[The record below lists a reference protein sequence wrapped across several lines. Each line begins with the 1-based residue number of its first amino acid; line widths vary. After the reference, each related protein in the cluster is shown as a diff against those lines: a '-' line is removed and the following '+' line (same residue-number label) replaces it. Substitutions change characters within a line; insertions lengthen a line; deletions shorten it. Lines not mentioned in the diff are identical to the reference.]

1 MDRPHP
7 TLPALQRSVAA
18 ACALALIG
26 CATREERGAPVPPDA
41 ARAEIARLIPAQVA
55 DRQGWA
61 TDLYAALATLDI
73 DVTASNV
80 CATLAVI
87 EQESGYRADPTV
99 PKLAA
104 IARKEIDAQA
114 EKRNVPD
121 FAVRAALNLTSSDG
135 RTYAERLQRVQT
147 ERELSEIFE
156 DFIAQVPLGTRFLA
170 ARNPVRTGGPM
181 QVGIA
186 FAEQHAARKPYPYAT
201 QRSVRNEVFT
211 RRGGLY
217 FGVAHLLGYE
227 AGYPEPI
234 YRFADFNAGHYASRN
249 AAFQRALGIVSG
261 VRVTLDG
268 DLLPPDPPA
277 QQPAGETE
285 RVALAIAPQLDLSA
299 SAIRRD
305 LERHDERAFE
315 RTRLYERVFARAD
328 ALEGRTVPR
337 ATIPT
342 IELKSPKFT
351 RKLTTEWFARRVDT
365 RYRNCMERV
374 QGLPRS
380 ATAAAG

>member
-1 MDRPHP
+1 
-7 TLPALQRSVAA
+7 V
-18 ACALALIG
+18 
-26 CATREERGAPVPPDA
+26 
-41 ARAEIARLIPAQVA
+41 
-55 DRQGWA
+55 
-61 TDLYAALATLDI
+61 DLYAALATLDL
-73 DVTASNV
+73 DPTASNV

-99 PKLAA
+99 PNLAA

-114 EKRNVPD
+114 EKRNVPGI
-121 FAVRAALNLTSSDG
+121 AVRTALNLTSSDG
-135 RTYAERLQRVQT
+135 RTYAERLERVQT

-156 DFIAQVPLGTRFLA
+156 DFVAQVPLGTRFLA
-170 ARNPVRTGGPM
+170 SRNPVRTGGPM

-217 FGVAHLLGYE
+217 FGVAHLLSYE
-227 AGYPEPI
+227 VAYPEPI

-261 VRVTLDG
+261 VRVTQDG

-277 QQPAGETE
+277 QQPAGQTE

-305 LERHDERAFE
+305 LDKQSEHAFE
-315 RTRLYERVFARAD
+315 RTRLYERVYARAD
-328 ALEGRTVPR
+328 ALEGRAVPR

-365 RYRNCMERV
+365 RYRNCMGRV
-374 QGLPRS
+374 QGLPLS
-380 ATAAAG
+380 APPAAG